1 MPLSINTNI
10 ASMTAQRSFLD
21 SNKALESAFERLST
35 GKRVNS
41 AVDDAAGLAIGKDLE
56 SRVSGLNQAIRNV
69 NDGISMVQIVEGAY
83 DEVTS
88 ILQRM
93 RDLAVQAANGSLSTT
108 ERNYLDSEQAKL
120 ATALDSVIN
129 QATFNGTDFVD
140 ADGQSFTLQSGAT
153 ASDTTSITAS
163 VQTSATALALGVDA
177 TSINLAGTADQ
188 VEDQVVDTTNGGGTA
203 LSFNG
208 TTLTLVVDGETY
220 TAAPGANTIAAAA
233 SALNAAQSVVSFA
246 VDGTDLDATFAVAG
260 DKGFITLGDGTTTVT
275 ATAGSNAGTSKAS
288 SAVTAQLMRHSI

>member
-1 MPLSINTNI
+1 M
-10 ASMTAQRSFLD
+10 
-21 SNKALESAFERLST
+21 
-35 GKRVNS
+35 
-41 AVDDAAGLAIGKDLE
+41 
-56 SRVSGLNQAIRNV
+56 
-69 NDGISMVQIVEGAY
+69 
-83 DEVTS
+83 
-88 ILQRM
+88 
-93 RDLAVQAANGSLSTT
+93 
-108 ERNYLDSEQAKL
+108 L

-129 QATFNGTDFVD
+129 QATFNGTDLVD

-220 TAAPGANTIAAAA
+220 TATPGANTIAAAA

-275 ATAGSNAGTSKAS
+275 ATAGSNAGTSKLLCS
-288 SAVTAQLMRHSI
+288 HCN